1 MSHEFQPLPEPPP
14 GFRCYRTPEEVRHA
28 PELYAYQHLLLKAWG
43 NRASKNADDK
53 GLELSGILT
62 VNGIPT
68 VFVSDHRKPLPA
80 RAAAALQLAFWNQ
93 GLATT
98 FLLREPGRVRVF
110 SALCRPLALHDATD
124 ETVEKNLLVETIE
137 LATQAAWHE
146 CALRLYE
153 ELANGHY
160 YARHP
165 LRFDPEQSVDAY
177 LLDNLK
183 ALRDRLVTGAR
194 PLSIEHAHALL
205 GRVLF
210 TCYLTDRG
218 IIRLENY
225 QVGAAPGDKLL
236 DLLNRDVPPERLI
249 ALLYEKLFRKLR
261 QEFNGSMFD
270 DNLEAEQAA
279 IRAEHLKDLRL
290 FLEGGMVRS
299 GQGTLGFAAYE
310 FDHIPVETISS
321 IYETFLER
329 EDEKGKRE
337 LGAYYTP
344 RLLAELTI
352 DLTLRDYQTRTNHTS
367 LSALRFLDPACGSG
381 IFLVLI
387 FNRLVAEWDASQN
400 QRRQPSVSDR
410 IDALESRLARLC
422 GVDRNLTACRITCF
436 SLYLAFLEHFKP
448 ADIREFFIVS
458 GQKKLPNLLV
468 ADQIKKAIHPVVWN
482 RDFLT
487 LEANWNG
494 NGPFDVVL
502 GNPPWVG
509 RGNIQRQVEQKFV
522 LATPRHLH
530 PRGVCGLIL
539 PSKIFLNNTDAFQ
552 KTWLETMTLECAVQ
566 LADYRFVIFKDA
578 QCPATIVRFN
588 PTPPEPDHLIEYL
601 APKVSCADLRDGAI
615 SVSPQDRKWIS
626 QHELL
631 AAAANKAVGST
642 WKRYLW
648 GTSRDRKLL
657 AYLQTYPRLSEW
669 VGEPHEVVAGH
680 KRWNKGQGFKP
691 DAPGAGDYPA
701 EGLDDRYLDAGSLGS
716 GHHLHADL
724 CGTVREHLE
733 AKKRSLKAFHR
744 LPPAALFQPP
754 LITINQGFTE
764 FGFFDYPVRFRH
776 AIQSI
781 SGHKKDT
788 PLFHFLSAYLSSPLA
803 RYVMFHTSA
812 NLGVERDKVLLEEI
826 ITLPF
831 FAPDHPDAPADSQT
845 AFDTIT
851 SRFAAYLKSLKQT
864 DAERIKRLAKAKT
877 SPGELWNADSDTVAN
892 IDRDWAAKRQAATDT
907 LHQEIDPLIYAY
919 FGLSEQE
926 VALVKDTCEI
936 FDKSDTPPSL
946 ASARKSAVTLQPLTD
961 AGNLAD
967 YAECLC
973 ATFNTRAHGKNR
985 VVSSGQLDDQT
996 GLAMVELTPASGRG
1010 PRTFVASPSSEDA
1023 ANGNTRLL
1031 EAAARMREA
1040 TQERTGPLLE
1050 LQSSGW
1056 FFDGPRIVI
1065 VKPSRRG
1072 EWTRTAAL
1080 NDATELQQ
1088 HIVAAGRATRS

>member
-14 GFRCYRTPEEVRHA
+14 GFRYYRTQEEVRHA
-28 PELYAYQHLLLKAWG
+28 SELYAYQHLLLKAWG

-110 SALCRPLALHDATD
+110 SALCRPLARDDATD
-124 ETVEKNLLVETIE
+124 ETIEKNLLVETIE

-146 CALRLYE
+146 RALRLYE

-165 LRFDPEQSVDAY
+165 LRFDPEQSVNAY

-183 ALRDRLVTGAR
+183 ALRDRLITGAR

-225 QVGAAPGDKLL
+225 QVGATPGDKLL
-236 DLLNRDVPPERLI
+236 DLLSRDVPSERLI

-279 IRAEHLKDLRL
+279 VHAEHLKDLRL

-352 DLTLRDYQTRTNHTS
+352 DLTLRDYHTRTNHTS

-387 FNRLVAEWDASQN
+387 FNRLVAEWDASLN

-410 IDALESRLARLC
+410 IEALESRLARLC

-468 ADQIKKAIHPVVWN
+468 ADQAKKAIHPVVWN

-487 LEANWNG
+487 LEADWNG

-509 RGNIQRQVEQKFV
+509 RGNVQRQVEQKFV

-530 PRGVCGLIL
+530 PRGVCGFIL

-588 PTPPEPDHLIEYL
+588 PTPSAPDHLIEYL

-615 SVSPQDRKWIS
+615 AVSPQDRKWIF

-642 WKRYLW
+642 WKSYLW

-669 VGEPHEVVAGH
+669 VGSKKDVDSGS
-680 KRWNKGQGFKP
+680 KRWRKGQGFQP
-691 DAPGAGDYPA
+691 ASIGQGIHQA
-701 EGLDDRYLDAGSLGS
+701 EGLDDPYLDAGQLEH
-716 GHHLHADL
+716 GHYFSEAL
-724 CGTVREHLE
+724 CLSTVREHLITE
-733 AKKRSLKAFHR
+733 KKSLEKFRR
-744 LPPAALFQPP
+744 LPPSLFQPP
-754 LITINQGFTE
+754 LVTINKGFSQ
-764 FGFFDYPVRFRH
+764 FGFFDYTVRFRH
-776 AIQSI
+776 AIQGI
-781 SGHKKDT
+781 SGPKEDT
-788 PLFHFLSAYLSSPLA
+788 PLLHFLTVYLSSPLA
-803 RYVMFHTSA
+803 RYFFFHTAGSV
-812 NLGVERDKVLLEEI
+812 GVERGDVLLEEI
-826 ITLPF
+826 VTLPF
-831 FAPDHPDAPADSQT
+831 FSPDYPDAPDDAQT

-851 SRFAAYLKSLKQT
+851 SRFVAYLKSLKHT

-877 SPGELWNADSDTVAN
+877 SLGELFDTDNETVAN
-892 IDRDWAAKRQAATDT
+892 IDHDWAAKRQASTDA
-907 LHQEIDPLIYAY
+907 LHQELDSLIYAY

-973 ATFNTRAHGKNR
+973 ATLNTRAHGKNR

-1031 EAAARMREA
+1031 KAAARMREA
-1040 TQERTGPLLE
+1040 TRERTGPLLE

-1056 FFDGPRIVI
+1056 FFDGSRIVI

-1080 NDATELQQ
+1080 NDAIELQQ